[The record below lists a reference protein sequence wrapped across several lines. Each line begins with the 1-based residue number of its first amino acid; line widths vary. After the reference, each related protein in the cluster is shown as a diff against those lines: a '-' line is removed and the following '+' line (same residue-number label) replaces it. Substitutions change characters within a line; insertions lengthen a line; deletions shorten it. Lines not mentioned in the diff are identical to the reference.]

1 MFDVISPTCV
11 GIKSR
16 KTKKGEITMRNK
28 NYISVGKIAGACLDA
43 YLCDNRKKESA
54 LKFSERVGF
63 CAKTIS
69 RWRTNGVTS
78 LEGLDCILQAMGKRV
93 IIIDDDDD
101 NSFFIGLPKRITST
115 RVCISRL
122 LTEL

>member
-1 MFDVISPTCV
+1 MT
-11 GIKSR
+11 
-16 KTKKGEITMRNK
+16 NK
-28 NYISVGKIAGACLDA
+28 NYTSVGKIAGVCLDG
-43 YLCDNRKKESA
+43 YLYDNRKKESA
-54 LKFSERVGF
+54 LKFSDRVGF

-101 NSFFIGLPKRITST
+101 NSYFFIHERKSDTSRTPQDHLRT
-115 RVCISRL
+115 RGVLIFFKP
-122 LTEL
+122 LTIVFLCGKTASHRK